1 MQSICDQLLFEQAKG
16 RRQLKQ
22 IKFIWTD
29 RDPVMMEEAP
39 VVRRSSSVV
48 FSDISTQQVIDMEAG
63 ETNGPSSTDAHNSAQ
78 IFTQLLTLLPP
89 GQATDQE
96 LEQLYESLD
105 VLMEL
110 DADRLDVGDDARST
124 GTVAEED
131 DENLSHADDIT
142 SGLETTLADNLE
154 PWDFEDPEKLGEI
167 LDMQLY
173 MTDKRQTDF
182 NLPNA
187 RFGRPDLK
195 QIFLDMKEDAKAKG
209 EKRIAVCVCAPQ
221 KLSAI
226 CRKACIVYSDKQV
239 RFDFHTESMDA

>member
-1 MQSICDQLLFEQAKG
+1 
-16 RRQLKQ
+16 
-22 IKFIWTD
+22 
-29 RDPVMMEEAP
+29 MMEEAP

-48 FSDISTQQVIDMEAG
+48 FSDISSQQVIDMEAFG
-63 ETNGPSSTDAHNSAQ
+63 ETNEPSSTDAHNSAQ
-78 IFTQLLTLLPP
+78 IFAQLLTLLPP

-105 VLMEL
+105 LLMEL
-110 DADRLDVGDDARST
+110 DADRVDVSDEARST
-124 GTVAEED
+124 GTIAEED
-131 DENLSHADDIT
+131 DEKLSHADDDT
-142 SGLETTLADNLE
+142 NGMETTLADNLE
-154 PWDFEDPEKLGEI
+154 PWDFDDPEKLDDI

-173 MTDKRQTDF
+173 MTDNRQTDF

-195 QIFLDMKEDAKAKG
+195 QIFLKMKEDAKAKG

-226 CRKACIVYSDKQV
+226 CRKACIVYSDNQV